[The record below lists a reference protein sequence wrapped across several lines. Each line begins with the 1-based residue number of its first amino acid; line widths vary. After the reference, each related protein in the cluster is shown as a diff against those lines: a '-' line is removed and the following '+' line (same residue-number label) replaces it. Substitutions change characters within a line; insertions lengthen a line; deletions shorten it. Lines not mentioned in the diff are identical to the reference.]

1 MLTLLFKLLFPNRI
15 IEQIFCCRQN
25 KLKASASIFV
35 GQLVKKKANKEQP
48 YKVAEASQSSSKY
61 RSAAT
66 DSSLMCCSVQ
76 EYSKLVHTDQMSHFQ
91 KGKVSCIYW
100 NKIHPM
106 AFYCSHNCRKINRH
120 HHPPP
125 QSIFLDHN
133 SVFAFNWMH
142 FSLKP
147 PDMSPSWKGC
157 KMQFVGSSQ
166 KYQAPA
172 FPSMKG
178 LCCR

>member
-1 MLTLLFKLLFPNRI
+1 
-15 IEQIFCCRQN
+15 
-25 KLKASASIFV
+25 
-35 GQLVKKKANKEQP
+35 
-48 YKVAEASQSSSKY
+48 
-61 RSAAT
+61 
-66 DSSLMCCSVQ
+66 
-76 EYSKLVHTDQMSHFQ
+76 MSHFQ

-178 LCCR
+178 LCCRWQIKTEMTSLSFHVSLALHLLHTDIWKNNGRRVETTKGYPPTSLMNRKKRLSYQGRQTNHPWEDFRKQQKIHCMPKTPKKCNRLS